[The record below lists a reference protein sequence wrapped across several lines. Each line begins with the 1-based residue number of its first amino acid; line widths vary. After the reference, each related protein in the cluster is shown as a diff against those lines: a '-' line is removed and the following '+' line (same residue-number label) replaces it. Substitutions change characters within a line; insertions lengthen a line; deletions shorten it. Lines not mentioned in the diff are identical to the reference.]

1 MPNKIF
7 LALDNKKT
15 TKRICG
21 FLKKEFKQRK
31 KSCGILG
38 ISGGVDSTTAAF
50 LLKKAE
56 IDFYAVSLPYGKI
69 VKKDKVKKLV
79 QALNLSPNKF
89 IEIDITKIV
98 DEKIKTIQK
107 TVQLDK
113 IDKGNI
119 MARTRMII
127 LYALARKFNGLVIGT
142 ENLSEYWLGYFTLHG
157 DCASDINPIA
167 WLWKSQ
173 VQKLAKY
180 LGAPA
185 EILKQKPSAELWQNQ
200 TDEKELGF
208 SYQKADPILELFCVK
223 KYSKRKIIK
232 DYGFNANLV
241 ELILNRVKQTEY
253 KRQLL

>member
-1 MPNKIF
+1 MKEFSLN
-7 LALDNKKT
+7 LDNKKIT
-15 TKRICG
+15 EKICG

-38 ISGGVDSTTAAF
+38 VSGGIDSATAAF

-56 IDFYAVSLPYGKI
+56 INFYAVSLPYGKLT
-69 VKKDKVKKLV
+69 KKDKVKKLV
-79 QALNLSPNKF
+79 QVLNLPKTRF

-98 DEKIKTIQK
+98 DEQIKVFK
-107 TVQLDK
+107 KLDK

-119 MARTRMII
+119 MSRTRMII
-127 LYALARKFNGLVIGT
+127 LYALARQLNGLVIGT

-157 DCASDINPIA
+157 DQASDINPIA
-167 WLWKSQ
+167 VLWKTQ
-173 VQKLAKY
+173 VQELAKY
-180 LGAPA
+180 LGAPP